1 MATGAAAAVVAA
13 RRKRGG
19 YDAGGLLGKGRRTTA
34 PTCAR
39 TLVKCLAP
47 IPFNGMDS
55 YDGGT
60 SRVGLLE
67 SADSAVAFNAGG
79 IIHCERIMQVDAKIR
94 SLRSK

>member
-1 MATGAAAAVVAA
+1 M
-13 RRKRGG
+13 
-19 YDAGGLLGKGRRTTA
+19 

-67 SADSAVAFNAGG
+67 SADSVVAFNAGR
-79 IIHCERIMQVDAKIR
+79 IIHCEQIMQVDAKIR
-94 SLRSK
+94 SLFLSLSLSVFIYYKQTLLQADKLRRKTT